1 MKINTMYLYVA
12 SAALLVIICLV
23 IAGIATLIDWAMG
36 NEKLF
41 MAGYGILCFLAA
53 LSVMLIAR
61 IVAEKVPMSNK
72 PENYEEADQY
82 SSRQR

>member
-12 SAALLVIICLV
+12 SAALLTIICLV

-36 NEKLF
+36 SEKLF

-53 LSVMLIAR
+53 LAVMLIAR
-61 IVAEKVPMSNK
+61 IVAERMHMSNE
-72 PENYEEADQY
+72 PENYEESDQY